1 MKVKEVKSYLL
12 NPGWGKNLLF
22 VKIATDNGLVG
33 WGECYTQSDRDKTIV
48 THLEHMSK
56 YLKGRDPFEIKYF
69 NQIIF
74 DDYASRRGS
83 MEIFSALSG
92 IEQALWDIC
101 GKETKQPVYNLLGGP
116 SRGKLRVYANGWYAG
131 ALVPEDYAEKAK
143 KTIDKGFTA
152 LKFDPIPGPFRS
164 IISKN
169 NLEQSIETVRQ
180 VREAVGQNIDL
191 LIEVHRRLSP
201 MTAIKFADEI
211 EEFDIFWFEEPCPTE
226 FTENLTEIRDSINIP
241 TVIGEALYTKNAF
254 IDVFGR
260 KSADIINPDVAN
272 TGGILELK
280 EISSMAEAYQVA
292 VSPHNYNSTTIA
304 LASTLHAS
312 ITMPNFLITEY
323 FVPFEEIGLS
333 ISDKPLKPVDG
344 YITLDDS
351 PGLGMNLIEDNFNKF
366 PYKEF
371 PRVLPERI
379 NEGFYGGAWPDNTGQ
394 N

>member
-169 NLEQSIETVRQ
+169 NL
-180 VREAVGQNIDL
+180 
-191 LIEVHRRLSP
+191 
-201 MTAIKFADEI
+201 
-211 EEFDIFWFEEPCPTE
+211 
-226 FTENLTEIRDSINIP
+226 
-241 TVIGEALYTKNAF
+241 
-254 IDVFGR
+254 
-260 KSADIINPDVAN
+260 
-272 TGGILELK
+272 
-280 EISSMAEAYQVA
+280 
-292 VSPHNYNSTTIA
+292 
-304 LASTLHAS
+304 
-312 ITMPNFLITEY
+312 
-323 FVPFEEIGLS
+323 
-333 ISDKPLKPVDG
+333 
-344 YITLDDS
+344 
-351 PGLGMNLIEDNFNKF
+351 
-366 PYKEF
+366 
-371 PRVLPERI
+371 
-379 NEGFYGGAWPDNTGQ
+379 
-394 N
+394 